1 MAKTTTVEVKGMTC
15 AACAL
20 TVKKAI
26 ENTEGVIEANVN
38 LATNKAT
45 ITFDPTSV
53 DLDEIFKNV
62 EKTGYALTFESGEED
77 AELKKAKNRLIAS
90 LFFVVPS
97 FVMMILMMAGNVMI
111 PYMDYIN
118 LGIAFVLTF
127 VIGFSVL
134 ERAFKAL
141 IHGNT
146 NMELLIA
153 LGTLASFATGIMA
166 ILGLPITNFSYVSG
180 MIMFF
185 YLLGQYLEALAKGRA
200 SNAIKSLLELGAKTA
215 RIIVDEQEVE
225 VDVSTLDIG
234 DIMVVRPGEKIPTDG
249 KIIEGETTIDESMAT
264 GESIPVSKKV
274 GDEVI
279 GGTVNAS
286 GLIKVE
292 VTKVGKDT
300 FLSQLVKLVQD
311 AQGSKVPVQEFADKV
326 TSYFVPTVLLISLTT
341 FIFWFIFPSAGRHI
355 IVSAAT
361 FIPWVNPTLN
371 RVSMAVFAAVATL
384 VIACPCALGLATPTA
399 LMVGSGLGAR
409 NGILIRNGK
418 AIEVIKDTKY
428 IVFDKTGTL
437 TEGKPRLTDFVDFS
451 SDKTGKTGLEVIASL
466 EQFSNH
472 PIAKAIVEGAKEKNI
487 HFHDVTDFKEIP
499 GEGVYG
505 KIDGT
510 EYAAKKPEGNALVG
524 AIGETVEALER
535 QGKTVV
541 VLYKETM
548 PIAVVAVA
556 DVIKGDAKKAIAE
569 LKEMGFTPVML
580 TGDNKRT
587 AEAVSKELGIEE
599 YFAEVFPKDK
609 VEVIKSLRAKGN
621 KVTMV
626 GDGINDAP
634 AIKQAD
640 VGIAMGSGSDIAI
653 EAGDIVLF
661 NRKLESV
668 VKAVKLSQ
676 ATFRKIRQNLFWAL
690 FYNSIAIPI
699 AALGLL
705 HPIIAEAAMALSSIN
720 VVTNSLRLNR
730 VKL

>member
-26 ENTEGVIEANVN
+26 ENTEGVVEANVN

-45 ITFDPTSV
+45 ITFDPTTV

-62 EKTGYALTFESGEED
+62 EKTGYGLTFESGEED

-90 LFFVVPS
+90 LFFVIPS
-97 FVMMILMMAGNVMI
+97 FVMMILMMVGNVMI

-127 VIGFSVL
+127 VIGFPVL

-153 LGTLASFATGIMA
+153 LGTLASFLTGIMA
-166 ILGLPITNFSYVSG
+166 ISGLPITNFSYVSG

-200 SNAIKSLLELGAKTA
+200 SNAIKSLVELGAKTA

-234 DIMVVRPGEKIPTDG
+234 DVMVVRPGEKIPTDG
-249 KIIEGETTIDESMAT
+249 KIIEGATTIDESMAT
-264 GESIPVSKKV
+264 GESIPVSKKA

-279 GGTVNAS
+279 GGTVNES

-300 FLSQLVKLVQD
+300 FLSQLVKLVEE
-311 AQGSKVPVQEFADKV
+311 AQGSKVPVQEFVDKV
-326 TSYFVPTVLLISLTT
+326 TAYFVPTVLLISLAT
-341 FIFWFIFPSAGRHI
+341 FIFWFIFPAAGRHI

-371 RVSMAVFAAVATL
+371 RVSMAVFASVATL

-437 TEGKPRLTDFVDFS
+437 TEGKPHLTDFVDFS
-451 SDKTGKTGLEVIASL
+451 SDKTGKTGLEIIASL

-505 KIDGT
+505 KINGT
-510 EYAAKKPEGNALVG
+510 EYAAKKPEGDALVG
-524 AIGETVEALER
+524 AIGETVEVLEK

-541 VLYKETM
+541 VLYKEAT
-548 PIAVVAVA
+548 PIAVVGVA
-556 DVIKGDAKKAIAE
+556 DVIKSDAKKAIAE

-587 AEAVSKELGIEE
+587 AEAVAKELGIEE

-609 VEVIKSLRAKGN
+609 VEVIKSLQAKGN

-668 VKAVKLSQ
+668 VKAVRLSQ
-676 ATFRKIRQNLFWAL
+676 ATFRKIKQNLFWAL

>member
-90 LFFVVPS
+90 LFFVIPS

-118 LGIAFVLTF
+118 LCIAFVLTF

-153 LGTLASFATGIMA
+153 LGTIASFATGIMA

-326 TSYFVPTVLLISLTT
+326 TSYFVPTVLLISLAT
-341 FIFWFIFPSAGRHI
+341 FIFWFIFPAAGRHI

-451 SDKTGKTGLEVIASL
+451 SDKTGKTGLEVITSL

-472 PIAKAIVEGAKEKNI
+472 PVAKAIVEGAKEKNI
-487 HFHDVTDFKEIP
+487 HFHDVTGFKEIP

-524 AIGETVEALER
+524 AIGETVEAFER

-548 PIAVVAVA
+548 PIAVAAVA

-609 VEVIKSLRAKGN
+609 VEVIKSLQAKGN

-668 VKAVKLSQ
+668 VKAVRLSQ

>member
-45 ITFDPTSV
+45 ITFDPTAV

-90 LFFVVPS
+90 LFFVIPS
-97 FVMMILMMAGNVMI
+97 FVMMILMMAENVMI

-127 VIGFSVL
+127 VIGFPVL

-153 LGTLASFATGIMA
+153 LGTIASFATGIMA

-225 VDVSTLDIG
+225 VDVNTLDIG

-279 GGTVNAS
+279 GGTVNAL
-286 GLIKVE
+286 GLIKIE

-326 TSYFVPTVLLISLTT
+326 TAYFVPTVLLISLAT
-341 FIFWFIFPSAGRHI
+341 FIFWFIFSAAGRHI

-399 LMVGSGLGAR
+399 LMVGSALGAR

-418 AIEVIKDTKY
+418 AIEVIKDTNY

-499 GEGVYG
+499 GEGVFG

-510 EYAAKKPEGNALVG
+510 EYAAKKPEGDALVG
-524 AIGETVEALER
+524 AISETVETLER

-609 VEVIKSLRAKGN
+609 VEVIKSLQAKGN

-730 VKL
+730 AKL

>member
-1 MAKTTTVEVKGMTC
+1 MTKTTTVEVKGMTC

-26 ENTEGVIEANVN
+26 ENTDGVIEANVN

-45 ITFDPTSV
+45 ITFDPTAAN
-53 DLDEIFKNV
+53 LDEIFKNV
-62 EKTGYALTFESGEED
+62 EKTGYGLSFESNEED
-77 AELKKAKNRLIAS
+77 AELKSAKKRLIAS
-90 LFFVVPS
+90 LFFVIPS
-97 FVMMILMMAGNVMI
+97 FVMMVLMMAGNMTI

-118 LGIAFVLTF
+118 LAIAFVLTF
-127 VIGFSVL
+127 VIGFPVL
-134 ERAFKAL
+134 ERAFRAVA
-141 IHGNT
+141 HGNT

-153 LGTLASFATGIMA
+153 LGTLASFVTGIMA
-166 ILGLPITNFSYVSG
+166 ISGLPITNFSYVSG

-200 SNAIKSLLELGAKTA
+200 SNAIKGLVELGAKTA
-215 RIIVDEQEVE
+215 RIIVDNQEVE

-249 KIIEGETTIDESMAT
+249 KIIEGTTTIDESMAT

-274 GDEVI
+274 EDEVI

-300 FLSQLVKLVQD
+300 FLSQLVKLVEE
-311 AQGSKVPVQEFADKV
+311 AQGSKVPVQEFVDKV
-326 TSYFVPTVLLISLTT
+326 TAYFVPTVLLISLAT
-341 FIFWFIFPSAGRHI
+341 FLFWFIFPAAGRHI

-361 FIPWVNPTLN
+361 FIPWVNPALN
-371 RVSMAVFAAVATL
+371 RTSMAVFAAVATL

-418 AIEVIKDTKY
+418 AIEVIKDTKN

-451 SDKTGKTGLEVIASL
+451 SDKTGLKIIASL

-472 PIAKAIVEGAKEKNI
+472 PIAKAIVEGTKEKDI
-487 HFHDVTDFKEIP
+487 TFHDVADFKEIP
-499 GEGVYG
+499 GSGVYG
-505 KIDGT
+505 KIDGM
-510 EYAAKKPEGNALVG
+510 EYSATKPEGNALIG
-524 AIGETVEALER
+524 TIGETVETLEKR
-535 QGKTVV
+535 GKTVV
-541 VLYKETM
+541 VLYKEAL
-548 PIAVVAVA
+548 PIAVVGVA

-569 LKEMGFTPVML
+569 LKEMGFMPVML
-580 TGDNKRT
+580 TGDHKRT
-587 AEAVSKELGIEE
+587 AAAVAKELDIEE

-609 VEVIKSLRAKGN
+609 VEVIKSLQAKGN

-640 VGIAMGSGSDIAI
+640 VGIAMSSGSDIAI

-668 VKAVKLSQ
+668 VKAVELSQ
-676 ATFRKIRQNLFWAL
+676 ATFRKIKQNLFWAL

-705 HPIIAEAAMALSSIN
+705 HPIIAEGAMALSSIN
-720 VVTNSLRLNR
+720 VVTNSLRLNG

>member
-90 LFFVVPS
+90 LFFVIPS

-118 LGIAFVLTF
+118 LCIAFVLTF

-153 LGTLASFATGIMA
+153 LGTIASFATGIMA

-326 TSYFVPTVLLISLTT
+326 TSYFVPTVLLISLAT
-341 FIFWFIFPSAGRHI
+341 FIFWFIFPAAGRHI

-451 SDKTGKTGLEVIASL
+451 SDKTGKTGLEIIASL

-487 HFHDVTDFKEIP
+487 HFHDVTGFKEIP

-524 AIGETVEALER
+524 AIGETVEAFER

-548 PIAVVAVA
+548 PIAVAAVA

-609 VEVIKSLRAKGN
+609 VEVIKSLQAKGN

-668 VKAVKLSQ
+668 VKAVRLSQ
-676 ATFRKIRQNLFWAL
+676 ATFRKIRQNLFWTL

>member
-20 TVKKAI
+20 AVKKAI
-26 ENTEGVIEANVN
+26 ENTEGVVEANVN

-45 ITFDPTSV
+45 ITFDPTAV

-90 LFFVVPS
+90 LFFVIPS
-97 FVMMILMMAGNVMI
+97 FVMMILMMAENVMI

-127 VIGFSVL
+127 VIGFPVL

-153 LGTLASFATGIMA
+153 LGTIASFLTGIMA

-200 SNAIKSLLELGAKTA
+200 SNAIKSLIELGAKTA

-234 DIMVVRPGEKIPTDG
+234 DIMVVRPGDKIPTDG

-264 GESIPVSKKV
+264 GESIPVGKKV

-279 GGTVNAS
+279 GGTVNES

-300 FLSQLVKLVQD
+300 FLSQLVKLVEE

-326 TSYFVPTVLLISLTT
+326 TAYFVPTVLLISLAT
-341 FIFWFIFPSAGRHI
+341 FIFWFIFPAAGRHI

-361 FIPWVNPTLN
+361 FIPWVNPALN
-371 RVSMAVFAAVATL
+371 RISMAVFAAVATL

-451 SDKTGKTGLEVIASL
+451 SDKTGLEVIASL

-487 HFHDVTDFKEIP
+487 PFHEVTNFKEIP

-510 EYAAKKPEGNALVG
+510 EYAAKKPEGDALVG
-524 AIGETVEALER
+524 AIGETIETLEK

-609 VEVIKSLRAKGN
+609 VEVIKSLQAKGN

-668 VKAVKLSQ
+668 VKAVRLSQ
-676 ATFRKIRQNLFWAL
+676 ETFRKIKQNLFWAL

-699 AALGLL
+699 ASLGLL

-730 VKL
+730 AKL